1 MTPLKCLYVMFQCC
15 KEDAYDNKSN
25 DNEIHVNGNGFFE
38 DSATEA
44 TTTKKLSSVDLDYY
58 AMYDDL
64 LKEKNPNCR
73 NCSQA
78 EIEAERNNT
87 DNGNGIDYGDYGN
100 YGNYGGDGGDGVDG
114 NGDGDL

>member
-1 MTPLKCLYVMFQCC
+1 MLFQCC
-15 KEDAYDNKSN
+15 KEDAYNNKGN
-25 DNEIHVNGNGFFE
+25 DNENTGNGFFE

-44 TTTKKLSSVDLDYY
+44 TTTKKPSQVDLDYY

-64 LKEKNPNCR
+64 LKENPNCR

-87 DNGNGIDYGDYGN
+87 DNGNGTGYGDYGN
-100 YGNYGGDGGDGVDG
+100 YGNYGNYSGDGGDSDY
-114 NGDGDL
+114 GDY